1 MKEIVYV
8 LMKVLFLEF
17 ISLVFRNWTNKHRSN
32 NLVSAEMV
40 CHSSPHIT
48 AKSLIQG
55 APKSQI
61 LNVSCLVLQL
71 SFSDPLKAGIKSR
84 MKM

>member
-1 MKEIVYV
+1 MYTEQDKYSIFEEHLYHHIWVHYVMKKIIVYV
-8 LMKVLFLEF
+8 LLRVLFLVF
-17 ISLVFRNWTNKHRSN
+17 ISLVFRNWTNKHQSN

-55 APKSQI
+55 APNPK
-61 LNVSCLVLQL
+61 L
-71 SFSDPLKAGIKSR
+71 
-84 MKM
+84 